1 MVKVSTDFKCDVLCV
16 HQEIIFCLLNK
27 SENPLKG

>member
-1 MVKVSTDFKCDVLCV
+1 MLKASTDFKCDEYYV

-27 SENPLKG
+27 SENPLRG